1 MRASISTFS
10 GDLFAEIPR
19 PAPSTP
25 ASMDHRTQVA
35 HLVSEA
41 LDGARRI
48 DPDADRYAVAAQV
61 SRLVGKEVSKSMLD
75 GYTAESRDA
84 FNVPFYMIPAL
95 ETACGTTALTEWLCG
110 LRGGVLVL
118 GPAAIDAEIGR
129 LQNDIDSRRDVIRE
143 LKDLRRRVR

>member
-1 MRASISTFS
+1 MRKRDAAS
-10 GDLFAEIPR
+10 GDLFDQIPR
-19 PAPSTP
+19 PAPPVP

-35 HLVSEA
+35 HLVSHAIDE
-41 LDGARRI
+41 ARRA
-48 DPDADRYAVAAQV
+48 DEGMDRYAVAALI
-61 SRLVGKEVSKSMLD
+61 SRLTGKECSKSMLD

-84 FNVPFYMIPAL
+84 FNVPFYLVPAL

-129 LQNDIDSRRDVIRE
+129 LQNECESRRDVIRE
-143 LKDLRRRVR
+143 LKELRRRVR